1 MDIKDLLTGSM
12 AKQIGKAVGVDDDA
26 VGVLLQKAVPVLL
39 DSMNENSKKKDG
51 AESLQKALLAHAD
64 DDVDD
69 VKKIDTAD
77 GAKIIKH
84 ILGGNKASV
93 TKDLAKAA
101 GGLDA
106 DKVDDILTELD
117 SVKVSLVRSAALNNW
132 QYHCRT
138 CSSLTSLQV
147 ELYLVV
153 CVRNITQVLNI
164 LYSKLT
170 RIEDCINN
178 LDVVSLDILLLHL
191 LQHCHS
197 N

>member
-26 VGVLLQKAVPVLL
+26 VGALLQKAVPLLL
-39 DSMNENSKKKDG
+39 DNMSENSKKKDG

-77 GAKIIKH
+77 GAKIIGH

-93 TKDLAKAA
+93 TRELAKAA

-106 DKVDDILTELD
+106 DKVDDILALVGPMVMKSVD
-117 SVKVSLVRSAALNNW
+117 SKSKANSKQYIGSLLGDVMKDGKVDMADIMKVASKIDADDVKKAANVIGKLF
-132 QYHCRT
+132 
-138 CSSLTSLQV
+138 
-147 ELYLVV
+147 
-153 CVRNITQVLNI
+153 
-164 LYSKLT
+164 SK
-170 RIEDCINN
+170 
-178 LDVVSLDILLLHL
+178 
-191 LQHCHS
+191 
-197 N
+197 